1 MIWSTQ
7 FAATTAGQFRKRSVW
22 PIIERELD
30 AFGLPRELGYVAWL
44 ESGLNTGPVGPLG
57 QTGLWQIDRVTG
69 LAHGLRIDS
78 TIDERLDVRK
88 STHAAAQLLA
98 EIFAELGEHATL
110 LAVLAYPLG
119 AGKTRAFLR
128 EIATEKGGWR
138 SGRRSYW
145 HFYRTHRFSAEAEAY
160 VPRIIALILADR
172 EFPFP

>member
-1 MIWSTQ
+1 LSHELAGPGAAIARGDDGLDRRIHAVLAGFDADTYSIPPRFRNAVEVAMIWSTQ

-110 LAVLAYPLG
+110 LA
-119 AGKTRAFLR
+119 
-128 EIATEKGGWR
+128 
-138 SGRRSYW
+138 
-145 HFYRTHRFSAEAEAY
+145 
-160 VPRIIALILADR
+160 
-172 EFPFP
+172 